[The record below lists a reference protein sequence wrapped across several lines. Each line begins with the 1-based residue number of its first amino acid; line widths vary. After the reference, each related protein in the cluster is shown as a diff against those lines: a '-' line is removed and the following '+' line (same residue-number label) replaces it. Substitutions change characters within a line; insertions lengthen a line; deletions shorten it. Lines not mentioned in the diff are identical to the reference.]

1 MMNKRT
7 NFDLPGIV
15 YITAAL
21 IGILLFLV
29 FGESVVGVKPN
40 LIWVAGV
47 MGFLFALG
55 VLWIWL
61 HWRNR

>member
-1 MMNKRT
+1 MMNKRP
-7 NFDLPGIV
+7 NFDFPGIV

-47 MGFLFALG
+47 TGFLFALG

-61 HWRNR
+61 SRRKG